1 MASNRSVNRKM
12 KTSSALDENKLKSL
26 MCHFNWDLCI
36 NITQATLKERIAILE
51 SNIKECS
58 KEILPQIYSLL
69 GYLKSQL
76 VPQTT
81 AAKEEV
87 FELFS
92 KALECFPRFEHS
104 STKQGIGSRAVM
116 VGNLLT
122 WKALFKQQEE
132 AACFLN
138 EYEEIW
144 KTYKDINNHPEALA
158 IKAFASGHI
167 SSFQSA
173 LVSVKAYTSSLS
185 DEMYKDKVEWLFG
198 LARSKTILSYKR
210 FPTSPEDLSEIENI
224 YRRVITIKPNYSLAM
239 LKLARILFRLHGFHA
254 TEEVNHW
261 IEAALNESGEKVIVL
276 EEAALL
282 YYQISNLDANYIQK
296 ALDLYNEAK
305 TINPN
310 SKKTMQGLAKIYLN
324 RYYEKKKKCYLIE
337 RDPPKD
343 LNLAVE
349 YFENSAKNKKPYDR
363 LKLAKVYL
371 EKSRFT
377 GFDFLRHEAE
387 GTFTE
392 VIKELED
399 NNDPLSLAEAYT
411 EYAYFLKKVDRQE
424 EGIYY
429 LRKVAD
435 MLIQDENLAEK
446 EMRYIRQSHNE
457 LLKYASNKRLVSKA
471 DSLELKGF
479 VQRKKQNFHSA
490 IFYLEKAIDNPGP
503 YWSEKFKTMLRN
515 DLEETQEEARKLK
528 LQIVSHT
535 DQR

>member
-1 MASNRSVNRKM
+1 
-12 KTSSALDENKLKSL
+12 
-26 MCHFNWDLCI
+26 
-36 NITQATLKERIAILE
+36 
-51 SNIKECS
+51 
-58 KEILPQIYSLL
+58 
-69 GYLKSQL
+69 
-76 VPQTT
+76 
-81 AAKEEV
+81 
-87 FELFS
+87 
-92 KALECFPRFEHS
+92 
-104 STKQGIGSRAVM
+104 M

-261 IEAALNESGEKVIVL
+261 IEAALNEGGEKVIVL

-324 RYYEKKKKCYLIE
+324 RYYEKKKKVLFN
-337 RDPPKD
+337 RKR
-343 LNLAVE
+343 
-349 YFENSAKNKKPYDR
+349 SSKG
-363 LKLAKVYL
+363 LKFGCGV
-371 EKSRFT
+371 F
-377 GFDFLRHEAE
+377 
-387 GTFTE
+387 
-392 VIKELED
+392 
-399 NNDPLSLAEAYT
+399 
-411 EYAYFLKKVDRQE
+411 
-424 EGIYY
+424 
-429 LRKVAD
+429 
-435 MLIQDENLAEK
+435 
-446 EMRYIRQSHNE
+446 
-457 LLKYASNKRLVSKA
+457 
-471 DSLELKGF
+471 
-479 VQRKKQNFHSA
+479 
-490 IFYLEKAIDNPGP
+490 
-503 YWSEKFKTMLRN
+503 
-515 DLEETQEEARKLK
+515 
-528 LQIVSHT
+528 
-535 DQR
+535 

>member
-12 KTSSALDENKLKSL
+12 KISSALDENKLKSL

-36 NITQATLKERIAILE
+36 NITQATLKERIAVLE

-92 KALECFPRFEHS
+92 KALECFPRFKRS

-122 WKALFKQQEE
+122 WKVLFKQQEE
-132 AACFLN
+132 AASFLN
-138 EYEEIW
+138 EYEKIW

-167 SSFQSA
+167 STFQSA

-185 DEMYKDKVEWLFG
+185 DEMYKDKAEWLFG

-224 YRRVITIKPNYSLAM
+224 YRRVITIKPNHSLAM
-239 LKLARILFRLHGFHA
+239 LKLARILFRLHGFYA
-254 TEEVNHW
+254 NEEVSHW
-261 IEAALNESGEKVIVL
+261 IETALNEGREKVIVL

-282 YYQISNLDANYIQK
+282 YYQISKLDANYIQK

-324 RYYEKKKKCYLIE
+324 RYYKKKLYSLLEK
-337 RDPPKD
+337 DPPKD

-349 YFENSAKNKKPYDR
+349 YFENSAKNKKHYDR
-363 LKLAKVYL
+363 LRLAKAYL
-371 EKSRFT
+371 EKSNFT
-377 GFDFLRHEAE
+377 GFDFLRHKAE
-387 GTFTE
+387 DTFTE
-392 VIKELED
+392 VIKELKG

-411 EYAYFLKKVDRQE
+411 EYADFLKKVNRQE
-424 EGIYY
+424 GRIYY

-435 MLIQDENLAEK
+435 MSIQDENLAEK

-479 VQRKKQNFHSA
+479 VQRKKRNFHSA

-503 YWSEKFKTMLRN
+503 YWSEKFKTKLRN